1 MDNETLIRSLR
12 RENELLHQEI
22 ERLNIRIKRDF
33 MERAVKDE
41 QLSKTIASQMEQ
53 FYDGP
58 ISPWFIC
65 ILFFGGNPALNETP
79 AEAPLDSVSNLFYD
93 TLDNYGQPYF
103 FEATGTVC
111 CLLNAELEEDPQF
124 APEVGKTFC
133 RHLRD
138 TLSEVYNRVRF
149 ETDVSHIAISHV
161 AQLPQG
167 PRALYRSAL
176 SVAERRTH
184 DAPAVCMEEGWVSP
198 SLETM
203 TQIFSLEPTFWRQ
216 IQQHAFYDA
225 TTTMDQIIQ
234 LTCLEQGSLDR
245 TLASVFSRM
254 ELVLQATMQE
264 NGSDLMQ
271 DPEFSVLLHRLSTA
285 STYQEVRDATYDI
298 LATLED
304 RFYTPPNTRNKKMS
318 GIEEYIAQHYTDQM
332 LCASS
337 IAEAF
342 RISPSYLSRIFK
354 ADLGIGI
361 VDYIHKIRVEAAKE
375 ALMDPTLTMDAVAA
389 KAGFSNR
396 WVLTRV
402 FKKVVGVPPGSYR
415 SNPS

>member
-1 MDNETLIRSLR
+1 MDNEHLIRSLQEENR
-12 RENELLHQEI
+12 RLQREI
-22 ERLNIRIKRDF
+22 NRLNIRIKRDF
-33 MERAVKDE
+33 LERAVKDE
-41 QLSKTIASQMEQ
+41 QLSRTVADQMEQ
-53 FYDGP
+53 FYDSP

-65 ILFFGGNPALNETP
+65 VLFFGSSPKLEETP
-79 AEAPLDSVSNLFYD
+79 LEAPLDSVSEIFYD

-103 FEATGTVC
+103 FEATGTVA
-111 CLLNAELEEDPQF
+111 CLLNTELEEDPELT
-124 APEVGKTFC
+124 PEIGKALC
-133 RHLRD
+133 WELRD
-138 TLSEVYNRVRF
+138 ALEDVYNQHRWD
-149 ETDVSHIAISHV
+149 TDVSHIAISHV
-161 AQLPQG
+161 AKLDQG
-167 PRALYRSAL
+167 PRPLYRSAL

-184 DAPAVCMEEGWVSP
+184 DAPAVCMEEEWVSP
-198 SLETM
+198 SVETM

-216 IQQHAFYDA
+216 IQQHNFYDA

-245 TLASVFSRM
+245 TLASVFSRI

-264 NGSDLMQ
+264 NGGDLML

-285 STYQEVRDATYDI
+285 TTYQEMRDATYDI

-304 RFYTPPNTRNKKMS
+304 RFYTPPNTRNKKMAN
-318 GIEEYIAQHYTDQM
+318 IEAYIAENYADQM

-375 ALMDPTLTMDAVAA
+375 ALMDHTLTMDAVAA